1 MSPYSYD
8 MNHALANERI
18 NRYHAEASSHRL
30 ARSAGPQGSG
40 AFDRLA
46 KKVGRGLDSIAES
59 FKVDRRPQLP
69 AI

>member
-8 MNHALANERI
+8 MNHALANERF
-18 NRYHAEASSHRL
+18 NRYHAEASRHRL
-30 ARSAGPQGSG
+30 AMTAGPQGPG
-40 AFDRLA
+40 VFDRLA

-69 AI
+69 VV